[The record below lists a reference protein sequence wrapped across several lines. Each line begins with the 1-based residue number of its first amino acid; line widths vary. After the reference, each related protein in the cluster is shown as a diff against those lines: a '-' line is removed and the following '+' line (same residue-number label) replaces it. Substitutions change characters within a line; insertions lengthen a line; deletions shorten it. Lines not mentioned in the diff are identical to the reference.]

1 MTKPINK
8 DFAVQIAKDVAH
20 LEINVDELIKHKLGR
35 ALKITVPRKPAKY
48 AGYAVSASLELP
60 EGWRNMMCMKF
71 ANDDGVPEFV
81 RTTDTLHEEA
91 DEYHESVYYLV
102 PLFSLSAMVDK
113 AVSGVMDFN
122 KSHLADIDAAIEK
135 AEHEKQKEK
144 ENNTN
149 DEELTYKYLAKYLTN
164 NYLELVRE
172 RTRDRELEAQGIMAY
187 VNKNGLKAL
196 LDIPFEK
203 NTTDAVRDIV
213 VGDYADAKAAM
224 LAEKAKIDAGEVD
237 LSTAQDFAIV
247 QYVYKEDHL

>member
-8 DFAVQIAKDVAH
+8 DFAIQIAKDVAH

-71 ANDDGVPEFV
+71 ANDDGVPDFV

-102 PLFSLSAMVDK
+102 PLFSLSTMVDK

-135 AEHEKQKEK
+135 AEH
-144 ENNTN
+144 NNTN
-149 DEELTYKYLAKYLTN
+149 DEESTYKYLAKYLTD

-172 RTRDRELEAQGIMAY
+172 RTRNSELEAQGIMAY

-247 QYVYKEDHL
+247 QYEYKDNHL

>member
-1 MTKPINK
+1 
-8 DFAVQIAKDVAH
+8 
-20 LEINVDELIKHKLGR
+20 
-35 ALKITVPRKPAKY
+35 
-48 AGYAVSASLELP
+48 
-60 EGWRNMMCMKF
+60 MMCMKF

-135 AEHEKQKEK
+135 AVHEAEP
-144 ENNTN
+144 NNTN
-149 DEELTYKYLAKYLTN
+149 DEELTYKYLAKYLTD

-172 RTRDRELEAQGIMAY
+172 RTRNSELEAQGIAAY

-203 NTTDAVRDIV
+203 NTTDAVRNIAV
-213 VGDYADAKAAM
+213 EDYADAKAAM

>member
-135 AEHEKQKEK
+135 AEHEAEP
-144 ENNTN
+144 NNTN
-149 DEELTYKYLAKYLTN
+149 DEELTYKYLAKYLTD

-172 RTRDRELEAQGIMAY
+172 RTRNSELEAQGIAAY

-203 NTTDAVRDIV
+203 NTTDAVRNIAAE
-213 VGDYADAKAAM
+213 DYADAKAAM

-237 LSTAQDFAIV
+237 LSTTQDFAIV

>member
-71 ANDDGVPEFV
+71 ANDDGAPEFV

-135 AEHEKQKEK
+135 AEHEKQKE
-144 ENNTN
+144 NNTN
-149 DEELTYKYLAKYLTN
+149 DEELTYKYLAKYLTD

-172 RTRDRELEAQGIMAY
+172 RTRNRELEAQGIAAY

-196 LDIPFEK
+196 LETPFEK

-247 QYVYKEDHL
+247 QYVYKDDHL

>member
-8 DFAVQIAKDVAH
+8 DFAIQIARDMAH
-20 LEINVDELIKHKLGR
+20 LEIKVEELIKHKLGR

-60 EGWRNMMCMKF
+60 EGWRNAMCMKF
-71 ANDDGVPEFV
+71 ANDDGAPEFV
-81 RTTDTLHEEA
+81 RTTDTLREDA
-91 DEYHESVYYLV
+91 DEYYESVYYLV

-135 AEHEKQKEK
+135 AEHEAER
-144 ENNTN
+144 NNTN
-149 DEELTYKYLAKYLTN
+149 DEELTYKYLVKYLTD

-172 RTRDRELEAQGIMAY
+172 RTRDRELESQGIMAY

-237 LSTAQDFAIV
+237 LNTAQDFAIV
-247 QYVYKEDHL
+247 QYEYKDDHL

>member
-135 AEHEKQKEK
+135 AVHEAEP
-144 ENNTN
+144 NNTN
-149 DEELTYKYLAKYLTN
+149 DEELTYKYLAKYLTD

-172 RTRDRELEAQGIMAY
+172 RTRNSELEAQGIAAY

-203 NTTDAVRDIV
+203 NTTDAVRNIAV
-213 VGDYADAKAAM
+213 EDYADAKAAM

>member
-8 DFAVQIAKDVAH
+8 DFAIQIARDMAH
-20 LEINVDELIKHKLGR
+20 LEINVEELIKHKLGR

-71 ANDDGVPEFV
+71 ANDDGAPEFV

-91 DEYHESVYYLV
+91 DEYFESVYYLV

-135 AEHEKQKEK
+135 AEHEAER
-144 ENNTN
+144 NNTN
-149 DEELTYKYLAKYLTN
+149 DEELTYKYLVKYLTD

-172 RTRDRELEAQGIMAY
+172 RTRDRELESQGIMAY
-187 VNKNGLKAL
+187 VNKNGLNAL
-196 LDIPFEK
+196 LDTPFEK
-203 NTTDAVRDIV
+203 NTTDAVRNIAV
-213 VGDYADAKAAM
+213 EDYADAKAAM

-247 QYVYKEDHL
+247 QYEYKEDHL